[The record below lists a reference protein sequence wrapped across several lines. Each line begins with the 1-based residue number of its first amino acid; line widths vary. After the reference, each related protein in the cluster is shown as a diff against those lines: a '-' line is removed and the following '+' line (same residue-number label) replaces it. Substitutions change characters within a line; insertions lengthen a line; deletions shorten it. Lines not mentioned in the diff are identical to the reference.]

1 MSLIEDDARKAFE
14 KFFMGQPFYMQIKYI
29 HGDRLFDFDVG
40 IGYRNLIVQIAYVCW
55 CKGDKEFVI

>member
-14 KFFMGQPFYMQIKYI
+14 KFFMGQPFYMQMKYI

-55 CKGDKEFVI
+55 CKGDKEFVV